1 MVEILNDFRDI
12 YIKYPFH
19 KLFKK
24 EDKKQRHIVL
34 SAWKNTEYEVIPNI
48 DEIIEFSSSLEGFQL
63 KHDHIF
69 MEKVLAPCVLRDIE
83 AGDLKSLLYV
93 FSIIIDVKLM
103 DGDSNSGYRHYTV
116 NGYNSPL
123 SIICAV
129 SKYKYEPLELAN
141 KVLEISPADKATL
154 ESKYALISS
163 SIGFSLHELP
173 TYVICNDLEVL
184 ASFKIKL
191 NILKELSKKLNK
203 NDADFL
209 ELCTVAYD
217 AYGDYL
223 EHSDQYKNFEKYI
236 AQHKLY
242 ILDPDL

>member
-1 MVEILNDFRDI
+1 MVDMLNDFRDI
-12 YIKYPFH
+12 YIKYPFY

-34 SAWKNTEYEVIPNI
+34 GIWKNTEYEQIPDI
-48 DEIIEFSSSLEGFQL
+48 DKIIEFSNSLEGFQL

-93 FSIIIDVKLM
+93 FSMIIDVKLM
-103 DGDSNSGYRHYTV
+103 DGNTNSGYRHYTV

-141 KVLEISPADKATL
+141 KVLEVYPDDRATL

-173 TYVICNDLEVL
+173 TCVICNDLEVL
-184 ASFKIKL
+184 AKFKIDL

-223 EHSDQYKNFEKYI
+223 ENSDRYENFEKYI
-236 AQHKLY
+236 KQNKLY
-242 ILDPDL
+242 ILD